1 MTASDLIYLDYNATA
16 PIRTEVIE
24 LMSDVMKEGGNP
36 SSVHALGRT
45 AKSRLETAR
54 SQIAEVLNCR
64 AQMIIFTS
72 GGTEANNMAILNSK
86 RSRLITTNAEHNSVN
101 LSKDSFEGKVDMLS
115 INSDGLINLEDL
127 KELLLNDGDQRIV
140 SILLANNE
148 TGVIQDIESIS
159 KITKDAG
166 ALLHVDAIQAFG
178 KIPLDFQSLDVDMM
192 SISSH
197 KIGGPQGVGALI
209 ALEKLPVRSSII
221 GGGQEVGRR
230 GGTENIAGIAGFG
243 LAASM
248 ISRSLEK
255 MKELEEWRNY
265 VEQEILIKAS
275 GSMCLGHNSKRLPN
289 VSTIYMPNVR
299 SETQVMNFD
308 LDKICVSSGSA
319 CSSGKVKASH
329 VIMAMT
335 NDDEIASS
343 TVRMSMGWNTKREDI
358 DAFISSWL
366 KMWGRKNNR

>member
-1 MTASDLIYLDYNATA
+1 MTVSDLIYLDYNATA
-16 PIRTEVIE
+16 PIRPQVIE
-24 LMSDVMKEGGNP
+24 LMSNVMKEGGNP

-45 AKSRLETAR
+45 AKSRLEAAR
-54 SQIAEVLNCR
+54 SQIASVINCR

-72 GGTEANNMAILNSK
+72 GGTEANNMAILNCE
-86 RSRLITTNAEHNSVN
+86 RVRLITTNAEHDSVN
-101 LSKDSFEGKVDMLS
+101 LSKDYFDGKVDILS
-115 INSDGLINLEDL
+115 INKDGLIDL
-127 KELLLNDGDQRIV
+127 KELEKLLSKEGEKTIV

-148 TGVIQDIESIS
+148 TGVIQDIAAIS

-178 KIPLDFQSLDVDMM
+178 KIPIDFASLNVDMM

-209 ALEKLPVRSSII
+209 ALEKLPVKSPII

-248 ISRSLEK
+248 LPEAVEK
-255 MKELEEWRNY
+255 MIILEEWRNAA
-265 VEQEILIKAS
+265 ELKISENADGALFFGREA
-275 GSMCLGHNSKRLPN
+275 KRLPN
-289 VSTIYMPNVR
+289 VSTVYMPNVK

-329 VIMAMT
+329 VILAMT
-335 NDDEIASS
+335 NDEDIASS
-343 TVRMSMGWNTKREDI
+343 TVRMSMGWNTKKDDP
-358 DAFISSWL
+358 DAFVKSWL
-366 KMWGRKNNR
+366 NMWGRKNK

>member
-1 MTASDLIYLDYNATA
+1 MTSSDLIYLDYNATA
-16 PIRTEVIE
+16 PIRSEVIE

-64 AQMIIFTS
+64 SQMIVFTS

-86 RSRLITTNAEHNSVN
+86 RTRLITTNAEHDSVK
-101 LSKDSFEGKVDMLS
+101 LSKDCFDGKVDILS
-115 INSDGLINLEDL
+115 INDDGLINLEEL
-127 KELLLNDGDQRIV
+127 KKLFLNDGDQTVV

-148 TGVIQDIESIS
+148 TGVLQDIESIS
-159 KITKDAG
+159 KITKDVG

-197 KIGGPQGVGALI
+197 KIGGPQGVGALV
-209 ALEKLPVRSSII
+209 ALEKLPVKSSII

-248 ISRSLEK
+248 IPTTLEK
-255 MKELEEWRNY
+255 MKELEEWRNFA
-265 VEQEILIKAS
+265 EQEILSNAS
-275 GSMCLGHNSKRLPN
+275 GSKCLGKNSKRLPN

-308 LDKICVSSGSA
+308 LNKICVSSGSA

-335 NDDEIASS
+335 NDNEIASS

-358 DAFISSWL
+358 DVFISSWL
-366 KMWGRKNNR
+366 KMWGRKNN